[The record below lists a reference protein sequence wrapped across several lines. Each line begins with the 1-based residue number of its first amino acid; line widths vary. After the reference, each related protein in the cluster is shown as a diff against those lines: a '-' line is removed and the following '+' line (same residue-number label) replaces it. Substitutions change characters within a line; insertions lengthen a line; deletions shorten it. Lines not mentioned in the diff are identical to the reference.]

1 VLYLAAETEGAAT
14 VSLLVFG
21 QALELVAL
29 IDGRPQQDALLQGEV
44 RYYAVRV
51 PANAT
56 SLALTLTPISGDPD
70 LVVSNV
76 EGERP
81 TMLRHVWASTWMGA
95 DALRIASTDA
105 RWCAGGCTFTVGVI
119 ASTASNYSIVASTG
133 FAALPPAIA
142 LQEGTPQQAQIV
154 ESGGYA
160 YFRFSVDERES
171 SVVVVVTPL
180 SGDPDL
186 YASFNLTRPE
196 ARSADTFSSLT
207 IGGDTLRIS
216 HYDRRF
222 CPGGDAAPCELYI
235 GVHAFS
241 GNSSFTI
248 LATQANETAIALL
261 DGVPQQASLE
271 VHDWQYYTFGVS
283 DLPAHVRIA
292 VTPSNGDPDIY
303 IGRSSFPTELD
314 YEWRSSLAGGD
325 TVQIAPDDAGWC
337 VRCTYRIGVR
347 AFRATNFSI
356 VATTGAQPALLE
368 DGVPRAASVAAGVY
382 DYYRVLVEDVAT
394 DLHLVLTTIGGNA
407 DIFVSHLH
415 ERPNASHHEFA
426 STALE
431 RDAVSVPHFH
441 PAMVACTG
449 GAERCTWYASV
460 LGVNASTYTLSAR
473 LSIATSGLRVDAPAE
488 AEGGVVFSNA
498 VFGPPLP
505 FDGESRPLALVEPA
519 DGCAELT
526 GGGLTDKLALI
537 DRGGCLFADK
547 VRHAQAKGA
556 AGVLVVNNLDGP
568 PTRMGAINSTSAQDL
583 HIPAVMLSKADGERL
598 RGLLRAGTEVRL
610 TLQQPGDRPLLLVG
624 GMPQRASVEVSQ
636 MLYFQMHLGAD
647 AAEADVV
654 FTVTA
659 DFGDPDIYVSTD
671 GLPPTQSHYDAIA
684 SRFGADSLTI
694 GARNE
699 AHCVECVYYI
709 GVYGWS
715 ASNFTIVATT
725 STGVTTLQLGV
736 PAAGRLSA
744 GERAAYRVFVDDA
757 SDALRVTLTP
767 LTGDA
772 DLFVST
778 STQHPD
784 AASFTWAS
792 TSAGDDLLYIS
803 ASDPRFGT
811 GVYFVG
817 VVAVSNSS
825 YTLSAVTSGELR
837 LFHGRPQ
844 RASLPALEWQYFVLS
859 VPFGA
864 TAFTLTVTP
873 SFGDPDLYLSVDE
886 RPTLEAHTWSA
897 TASGGD
903 TLTLREDDA
912 HWCAPPCAYRAGVF
926 AWAATNFSA
935 VAVVEHGGGNSSEDC
950 AASAME
956 LEDGVVVYAVAHV
969 NGRKCFRLQVDEPGV
984 AVSVALTPF
993 AGEATVTAGFGPAS
1007 ASPAELRGVVRA
1019 VSTSVGSSLLLT
1031 PECDSSAVAGACTLH
1046 LSVSSPSDCAF
1057 SLAATQGG
1065 AARAISLVPGR
1076 PQYGSLRAGEWAYYS
1091 FVTSVDPLVSSV
1103 RPALT
1108 LSLAPI
1114 FGDPNMYIRA
1124 DEQVPTA
1131 SSYTWASAAAGGD
1144 HLLIG
1149 TDDARACGSEAECRF
1164 TIGVRAASE
1173 SNFSLTAYT
1182 HGETITVQEGMPLTA
1197 VAPARGC
1204 VELSMRASG
1213 SPSELVVALTALSG
1227 EPSLYVNS
1235 APHPSASAHLP
1246 GGVMRFHA
1254 NGGELRLPL
1263 GPARADLYYMNVCA
1277 GASGLPSRIVLSA
1290 RMHAD
1295 SPPLLADGKPFAT
1308 SIADRRL
1315 AEFIVIVGP
1324 HATRMQVTAS
1334 PRSGDLA
1341 LLLSPR
1347 GTGHDAPGAG
1357 GSALSAAAWRSSV
1370 PGVNSL
1376 LARASDPAWCNSCE
1390 YAVGVLGQP
1399 AANFTL
1405 LVTLERAYTLRD
1417 GEPQTAQ
1424 LLHYGGPSV
1433 ERAAYFSYSVDE
1445 PVGFA
1450 LIVTV
1455 YMGSPEVFVSST
1467 DPRPSAVSFQWQPS
1481 SASGAGGIRQLVLA
1495 PSDANFCSSCTYYVG
1510 VVADGN
1516 ASVAVTASSTRT
1528 RTLSLVN
1535 GLPLKQATVGG
1546 EYLYYS
1552 VELDSEAGGL
1562 TVSVQ
1567 SEVGDRNLDI
1577 YVTSD
1582 GSQPSSDVHAWVSTA
1597 RLDGEDQVA
1606 IRPSD
1611 AGYCAGCTYHVAVRS
1626 GGAST
1631 FTIIATTSSGT
1642 ALLPLGLPS
1651 QHSVAAGATGYFKAV
1666 LDPLGEVATLT
1677 IVPTRAPLHVMLS
1690 CATSQPSDG
1699 HAAASL
1705 DAPTGT
1711 PTVFVL
1717 DKARLRQWCGA
1728 GGSGAQANGMCQLY
1742 IAVRSAAAEDAVF
1755 SVSVAQGSAG
1765 VLIPGLPLLTHA
1777 DPARPALVSLSSD
1790 AASDLTLSVS
1800 LSGAAEA
1807 GEAGASVELLVSTV
1821 GFMPAD
1827 EDVGWRAHADAS
1839 GGGSASVF
1847 LGRGDKACSEC
1858 TYYITLLASA
1868 NVELSVVASNERG
1881 HTLLTEGSVVH
1892 SSVGKDE
1899 YALFQAYPDR
1909 NSKQPLV
1916 ITVTPCLGNPDL
1928 FVSDVV
1934 LRPGLPSSYTLA
1946 SMQREQVERLSLTP
1960 AALSKLG
1967 ETLYISV
1974 HGQTAATFTIAVS
1987 RALDEQPPLFV
1998 HDGALTL
2005 TETAPGKATL
2015 SWTAAHAA
2023 ANGTAAN
2030 ADYTVELAEANA
2042 SGRPLA
2048 LFTACGLSESAKTVA
2063 KRGQRDAD
2071 KAGRIT
2077 VKLGL
2082 LKLGMDYQVN
2092 VRATLPGSAP
2102 LLYQPVAFSTLDASG
2117 QLGGGAIAA
2126 IVLGL
2131 LLSCVLASL
2140 ALAILRRRKQ
2150 LASLS
2155 LLSDDEAVGMHQL
2168 AAQLEPVGPLVA
2180 SPLYFGQPRDEG
2192 AAPLAPYAPN
2202 YAHGG
2207 GFGDALAASLDA
2219 LNSSP
2224 LAGPALGREVF
2235 LPPAEIEPAPAESH
2249 QLSAAMDSDDDEPE
2263 SGDDDES
2270 PRPTLMESGAGRSYE

>member
-1 VLYLAAETEGAAT
+1 
-14 VSLLVFG
+14 
-21 QALELVAL
+21 
-29 IDGRPQQDALLQGEV
+29 
-44 RYYAVRV
+44 
-51 PANAT
+51 
-56 SLALTLTPISGDPD
+56 
-70 LVVSNV
+70 
-76 EGERP
+76 
-81 TMLRHVWASTWMGA
+81 
-95 DALRIASTDA
+95 
-105 RWCAGGCTFTVGVI
+105 
-119 ASTASNYSIVASTG
+119 
-133 FAALPPAIA
+133 
-142 LQEGTPQQAQIV
+142 
-154 ESGGYA
+154 
-160 YFRFSVDERES
+160 
-171 SVVVVVTPL
+171 
-180 SGDPDL
+180 
-186 YASFNLTRPE
+186 
-196 ARSADTFSSLT
+196 
-207 IGGDTLRIS
+207 
-216 HYDRRF
+216 
-222 CPGGDAAPCELYI
+222 
-235 GVHAFS
+235 
-241 GNSSFTI
+241 
-248 LATQANETAIALL
+248 
-261 DGVPQQASLE
+261 
-271 VHDWQYYTFGVS
+271 
-283 DLPAHVRIA
+283 
-292 VTPSNGDPDIY
+292 
-303 IGRSSFPTELD
+303 
-314 YEWRSSLAGGD
+314 
-325 TVQIAPDDAGWC
+325 
-337 VRCTYRIGVR
+337 
-347 AFRATNFSI
+347 
-356 VATTGAQPALLE
+356 
-368 DGVPRAASVAAGVY
+368 
-382 DYYRVLVEDVAT
+382 
-394 DLHLVLTTIGGNA
+394 
-407 DIFVSHLH
+407 
-415 ERPNASHHEFA
+415 
-426 STALE
+426 
-431 RDAVSVPHFH
+431 
-441 PAMVACTG
+441 
-449 GAERCTWYASV
+449 
-460 LGVNASTYTLSAR
+460 
-473 LSIATSGLRVDAPAE
+473 
-488 AEGGVVFSNA
+488 
-498 VFGPPLP
+498 
-505 FDGESRPLALVEPA
+505 
-519 DGCAELT
+519 
-526 GGGLTDKLALI
+526 
-537 DRGGCLFADK
+537 
-547 VRHAQAKGA
+547 
-556 AGVLVVNNLDGP
+556 
-568 PTRMGAINSTSAQDL
+568 
-583 HIPAVMLSKADGERL
+583 
-598 RGLLRAGTEVRL
+598 
-610 TLQQPGDRPLLLVG
+610 
-624 GMPQRASVEVSQ
+624 
-636 MLYFQMHLGAD
+636 
-647 AAEADVV
+647 
-654 FTVTA
+654 
-659 DFGDPDIYVSTD
+659 
-671 GLPPTQSHYDAIA
+671 
-684 SRFGADSLTI
+684 
-694 GARNE
+694 
-699 AHCVECVYYI
+699 
-709 GVYGWS
+709 
-715 ASNFTIVATT
+715 
-725 STGVTTLQLGV
+725 
-736 PAAGRLSA
+736 
-744 GERAAYRVFVDDA
+744 
-757 SDALRVTLTP
+757 
-767 LTGDA
+767 
-772 DLFVST
+772 
-778 STQHPD
+778 
-784 AASFTWAS
+784 
-792 TSAGDDLLYIS
+792 
-803 ASDPRFGT
+803 
-811 GVYFVG
+811 
-817 VVAVSNSS
+817 
-825 YTLSAVTSGELR
+825 
-837 LFHGRPQ
+837 
-844 RASLPALEWQYFVLS
+844 
-859 VPFGA
+859 
-864 TAFTLTVTP
+864 
-873 SFGDPDLYLSVDE
+873 
-886 RPTLEAHTWSA
+886 
-897 TASGGD
+897 
-903 TLTLREDDA
+903 
-912 HWCAPPCAYRAGVF
+912 
-926 AWAATNFSA
+926 
-935 VAVVEHGGGNSSEDC
+935 
-950 AASAME
+950 
-956 LEDGVVVYAVAHV
+956 
-969 NGRKCFRLQVDEPGV
+969 
-984 AVSVALTPF
+984 
-993 AGEATVTAGFGPAS
+993 
-1007 ASPAELRGVVRA
+1007 
-1019 VSTSVGSSLLLT
+1019 
-1031 PECDSSAVAGACTLH
+1031 
-1046 LSVSSPSDCAF
+1046 
-1057 SLAATQGG
+1057 
-1065 AARAISLVPGR
+1065 
-1076 PQYGSLRAGEWAYYS
+1076 
-1091 FVTSVDPLVSSV
+1091 
-1103 RPALT
+1103 
-1108 LSLAPI
+1108 
-1114 FGDPNMYIRA
+1114 
-1124 DEQVPTA
+1124 
-1131 SSYTWASAAAGGD
+1131 
-1144 HLLIG
+1144 
-1149 TDDARACGSEAECRF
+1149 
-1164 TIGVRAASE
+1164 
-1173 SNFSLTAYT
+1173 
-1182 HGETITVQEGMPLTA
+1182 
-1197 VAPARGC
+1197 
-1204 VELSMRASG
+1204 
-1213 SPSELVVALTALSG
+1213 
-1227 EPSLYVNS
+1227 
-1235 APHPSASAHLP
+1235 
-1246 GGVMRFHA
+1246 
-1254 NGGELRLPL
+1254 
-1263 GPARADLYYMNVCA
+1263 
-1277 GASGLPSRIVLSA
+1277 
-1290 RMHAD
+1290 
-1295 SPPLLADGKPFAT
+1295 
-1308 SIADRRL
+1308 
-1315 AEFIVIVGP
+1315 
-1324 HATRMQVTAS
+1324 
-1334 PRSGDLA
+1334 
-1341 LLLSPR
+1341 
-1347 GTGHDAPGAG
+1347 
-1357 GSALSAAAWRSSV
+1357 
-1370 PGVNSL
+1370 
-1376 LARASDPAWCNSCE
+1376 
-1390 YAVGVLGQP
+1390 
-1399 AANFTL
+1399 
-1405 LVTLERAYTLRD
+1405 
-1417 GEPQTAQ
+1417 
-1424 LLHYGGPSV
+1424 
-1433 ERAAYFSYSVDE
+1433 
-1445 PVGFA
+1445 
-1450 LIVTV
+1450 
-1455 YMGSPEVFVSST
+1455 
-1467 DPRPSAVSFQWQPS
+1467 
-1481 SASGAGGIRQLVLA
+1481 
-1495 PSDANFCSSCTYYVG
+1495 
-1510 VVADGN
+1510 
-1516 ASVAVTASSTRT
+1516 
-1528 RTLSLVN
+1528 
-1535 GLPLKQATVGG
+1535 
-1546 EYLYYS
+1546 
-1552 VELDSEAGGL
+1552 
-1562 TVSVQ
+1562 VQ